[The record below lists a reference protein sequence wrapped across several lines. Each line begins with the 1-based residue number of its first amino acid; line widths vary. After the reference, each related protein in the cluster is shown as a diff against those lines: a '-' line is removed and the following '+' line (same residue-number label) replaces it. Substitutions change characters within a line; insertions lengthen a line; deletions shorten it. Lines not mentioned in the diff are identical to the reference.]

1 MFEFNIKKQSPYI
14 WVDLIGKLISDED
27 ATNMMDTIS
36 SELSSQNPFIIMNLK
51 DLNYINSSG
60 FNNFLKVLTLSRN
73 IDGDTILCNTNNN
86 INQLLITT
94 KLNTIFKIKNEINS
108 IEDYINKK

>member
-36 SELSSQNPFIIMNLK
+36 SELSSKNPFIIMNLK

-86 INQLLITT
+86 I
-94 KLNTIFKIKNEINS
+94 KLSKTMRSRIWII
-108 IEDYINKK
+108 IYYIIHFPMMTP